1 MQVPQN
7 SFDIQIWVGN
17 AKQKYSYTIVKVY
30 LLLEFD
36 GRGHWNLNLIT
47 PQVGSLSLVDSVLD
61 KRELHSL
68 QIWHNLVV
76 LRTSLTEKGKYR
88 ERIEANIFIIPRWH
102 NELC

>member
-36 GRGHWNLNLIT
+36 GRGH
-47 PQVGSLSLVDSVLD
+47 
-61 KRELHSL
+61 
-68 QIWHNLVV
+68 
-76 LRTSLTEKGKYR
+76 
-88 ERIEANIFIIPRWH
+88 
-102 NELC
+102 